1 MQTVNSTK
9 KPRQITVL
17 MDKKLHLDSQKFE
30 MRRIPLNI
38 LTSYFLLMTSN
49 FQSRINMES

>member
-38 LTSYFLLMTSN
+38 LMSYFLLMTSN